1 MREDFYVPSGCA
13 VAGIL
18 NQDGERISGE
28 TIIRSVA
35 TMHERSNGLGGGF
48 AVYGIYPEFS
58 ELYAFHLLYDEE
70 DRESEVEEMLRKK
83 FSIEKVEFI
92 PVRASREINDYPLF

>member
-28 TIIRSVA
+28 TIIRSIA

-83 FSIEKVEFI
+83 FSLKKLNLPVEQAE
-92 PVRASREINDYPLF
+92 R

>member
-28 TIIRSVA
+28 TIIRSIA
-35 TMHERSNGLGGGF
+35 TMHERSN
-48 AVYGIYPEFS
+48 A
-58 ELYAFHLLYDEE
+58 
-70 DRESEVEEMLRKK
+70 
-83 FSIEKVEFI
+83 
-92 PVRASREINDYPLF
+92 